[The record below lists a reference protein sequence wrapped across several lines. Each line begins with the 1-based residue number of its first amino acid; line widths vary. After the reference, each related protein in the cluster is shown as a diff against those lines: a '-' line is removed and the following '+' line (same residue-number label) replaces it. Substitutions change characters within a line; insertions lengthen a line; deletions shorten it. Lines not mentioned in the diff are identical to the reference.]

1 MQLNQVKSN
10 MTDGLL
16 KTANNLSEVRAYT
29 DQLVRVG
36 DIKLIPDTTAPKGW
50 LLCDGS
56 SKAVASYGGLH
67 TVIGY
72 DFGGSGAN
80 FNVPNISAPVAGTA
94 YIIKFSEYTP

>member
-1 MQLNQVKSN
+1 MALNKVQPA
-10 MTDGLL
+10 MTNGVLL
-16 KTANNLSEVRAYT
+16 TANNLSEVRGYT
-29 DQLVRVG
+29 DQLLRVG
-36 DIKLIPDTTAPKGW
+36 DIKLIPDTSAPKGW

-56 SKAVASYGGLH
+56 SKAVASYGDLH

-94 YIIKFSEYTP
+94 YVIKYSEYTP